1 MAASTALAAVVIPL
15 LVVPGATLLLERVQE
30 HSQTYEEARE
40 ATSLI
45 YERAAVAAD
54 AGATAAGPYATG
66 ACDFVR
72 AVPASVT
79 ARCDAFAAVT
89 TYNEILVKLAA
100 GDPAVRSELGQ
111 LSVALGGLHAFLEQD
126 TTVQTLLASAGPAVG
141 PLLGIIDQA
150 QKLTSAAACGRSFER
165 GRPAVQAI
173 LQTLRDDVPRLYD
186 LEEAYMVAQLREFTF
201 AIADV
206 HGAAADIVDQ
216 HALPTGQPESGD
228 RSAIVGRFDALLDDL
243 ELPGLA
249 KDDRLSRQSPGAA
262 PHTAA
267 TTLALRAQLDRLEPA
282 AEHFRDAAKPFLE
295 YRKALSVYGKNADR
309 ARQLARESFDN
320 GR

>member
-100 GDPAVRSELGQ
+100 GDPAVAVRSELGQ

-150 QKLTSAAACGRSFER
+150 QKLTSAAALREELER

-173 LQTLRDDVPRLYD
+173 LQALREDVPRLYD
-186 LEEAYMVAQLREFTF
+186 LERS
-201 AIADV
+201 V
-206 HGAAADIVDQ
+206 HGRPTARVHVRDRRRSRRSRRHRRPACAADGT
-216 HALPTGQPESGD
+216 AGER
-228 RSAIVGRFDALLDDL
+228 RSERHRRPL
-243 ELPGLA
+243 
-249 KDDRLSRQSPGAA
+249 RRAA
-262 PHTAA
+262 
-267 TTLALRAQLDRLEPA
+267 R
-282 AEHFRDAAKPFLE
+282 
-295 YRKALSVYGKNADR
+295 
-309 ARQLARESFDN
+309 
-320 GR
+320 